1 MSVLKRAF
9 LYITRKYSRNLI
21 LLLILTAMSL
31 LMLAGLSIRARAQ
44 EAAGDVRKSMTT
56 GFAVEG
62 LPVAGEKVF
71 ALYTNDKGEL
81 VRRPKV
87 KLLTKDGVDRV
98 LALDG
103 VKGCFGGEGTET
115 LYTGLNVVPGG
126 YSQGWEQRLAQ
137 EGEAEPQAD
146 GIENGLLSDESN
158 AKSNN
163 FLGVDDSE

>member
-87 KLLTKDGVDRV
+87 KLLPKT
-98 LALDG
+98 AW
-103 VKGCFGGEGTET
+103 
-115 LYTGLNVVPGG
+115 TGSLR
-126 YSQGWEQRLAQ
+126 WTA
-137 EGEAEPQAD
+137 
-146 GIENGLLSDESN
+146 
-158 AKSNN
+158 
-163 FLGVDDSE
+163 